1 MIVSVPGAHA
11 PLESG
16 LLGHDRLPRPF
27 WDPPAIAAEGA
38 INE

>member
-16 LLGHDRLPRPF
+16 LPGHDRLPRPSGIPQRSLR
-27 WDPPAIAAEGA
+27 WARST
-38 INE
+38 N